1 MACGPITS
9 WQIEREKVE
18 ALADFIFLGSKL
30 TVDCDCSHGIKR
42 HLFLGKNALINLVH
56 LLCRFS
62 HVRLFVTPWTVAC
75 QTLLSMGFSRQEYW
89 NGLPC
94 PPAGD
99 LPNPGIKP
107 VSLTSPTWA
116 GGFFTTGANDK
127 PRQQIKKQNHHFA
140 DIGPYSQ
147 IYGFSSSHVQ
157 MWVLVHKEDWAP
169 KSWCFWTVLLEN
181 TLESPLDC
189 KDIKAVNPKEN
200 QPWIFIGRIVAE
212 AEAPILWPPDVK
224 SRFIWKNPDAG
235 KNWRQK
241 ENEVAEDK
249 MVR

>member
-1 MACGPITS
+1 MLASRPITS

-42 HLFLGKNALINLVH
+42 HLFLGKNTLINLVH

-94 PPAGD
+94 PPPGD

-157 MWVLVHKEDWAP
+157 M
-169 KSWCFWTVLLEN
+169 
-181 TLESPLDC
+181 
-189 KDIKAVNPKEN
+189 
-200 QPWIFIGRIVAE
+200 
-212 AEAPILWPPDVK
+212 
-224 SRFIWKNPDAG
+224 
-235 KNWRQK
+235 
-241 ENEVAEDK
+241 
-249 MVR
+249 

>member
-1 MACGPITS
+1 MACGPLTS

-89 NGLPC
+89 KGLPL

-99 LPNPGIKP
+99 LSDPGIKP
-107 VSLTSPTWA
+107 VSLTSPA
-116 GGFFTTGANDK
+116 LASKFFTTNATWEASGVSQGSANL
-127 PRQQIKKQNHHFA
+127 
-140 DIGPYSQ
+140 
-147 IYGFSSSHVQ
+147 
-157 MWVLVHKEDWAP
+157 W
-169 KSWCFWTVLLEN
+169 
-181 TLESPLDC
+181 
-189 KDIKAVNPKEN
+189 
-200 QPWIFIGRIVAE
+200 RI
-212 AEAPILWPPDVK
+212 
-224 SRFIWKNPDAG
+224 
-235 KNWRQK
+235 
-241 ENEVAEDK
+241 NE
-249 MVR
+249 